1 MLASFLG
8 GFQMWRKG
16 DVRACARIPHEKRE
30 TQPGL
35 ENGGEVLSLRFM
47 TFMEPPYARKFL
59 VKYVQETLTRPQPEN

>member
-1 MLASFLG
+1 MT
-8 GFQMWRKG
+8 R
-16 DVRACARIPHEKRE
+16 HT

-35 ENGGEVLSLRFM
+35 ENGGEVLSLQFM